1 MYSDKPS
8 YMREKY
14 ISMPNKLRFRLC
26 TMESVQIHTNMYNC
40 CYYIMVI
47 SYIYIIFTMCP
58 GGLMCYGLR
67 PETRT
72 INACLEPWL
81 FIKVLT
87 LDYLS

>member
-1 MYSDKPS
+1 MY
-8 YMREKY
+8 
-14 ISMPNKLRFRLC
+14 
-26 TMESVQIHTNMYNC
+26 
-40 CYYIMVI
+40 
-47 SYIYIIFTMCP
+47 P

-72 INACLEPWL
+72 INACLEP